1 MFLLL
6 KGHMESKLKVR
17 SMKLLTVEPNTK
29 LTVYDKI
36 PNRSLYGVQGLL
48 YAHLWLDQSISYLQ
62 IKPSLL
68 LHKAWKCLYL
78 KVRCCLILLYKIP
91 HMTFWNFL
99 CVILFKMLVT
109 VRQIFENLM
118 FWCFLCIL
126 FSGTYVHVLTSKQIG
141 SLEKCLYAH
150 QNVFL
155 TKENPQLGF
164 TNLVQHEIHLKP
176 NLFWS

>member
-99 CVILFKMLVT
+99 CVILFKMFVT

-118 FWCFLCIL
+118 VLMLFVHTFFWYICTCTYKQTNWESWEMFICTPECI
-126 FSGTYVHVLTSKQIG
+126 FDKRKSSAWFH
-141 SLEKCLYAH
+141 
-150 QNVFL
+150 
-155 TKENPQLGF
+155 
-164 TNLVQHEIHLKP
+164 
-176 NLFWS
+176 